1 MRNKNYYI
9 NLNDREYL
17 DVLSSLMNKRNKL
30 IQSGKYTDG
39 IDEVI
44 MKIKKACR
52 PRPHR
57 FQTRLPSVCFRDN
70 PYQPWWSARSRQ

>member
-17 DVLSSLMNKRNKL
+17 DVLSSLMIKRNKL
-30 IQSGKYTDG
+30 IQSGKFTDG

-44 MKIKKACR
+44 MKIKKAKKKK
-52 PRPHR
+52 
-57 FQTRLPSVCFRDN
+57 FRVL
-70 PYQPWWSARSRQ
+70 YI